1 MQATKIDYD
10 TQARKVGLIVGIS
23 EEIYFCSLSHVST
36 VYVERIDDHWECWR
50 ENYIPNMNRRKKY
63 KVLASGEFDYVIART
78 KNYLKYMK
86 SLRRD

>member
-1 MQATKIDYD
+1 MQATNIDYD

-36 VYVERIDDHWECWR
+36 VYVERIDDHWEVWR
-50 ENYIPNMNRRKKY
+50 ENYIPNMNHRKNY